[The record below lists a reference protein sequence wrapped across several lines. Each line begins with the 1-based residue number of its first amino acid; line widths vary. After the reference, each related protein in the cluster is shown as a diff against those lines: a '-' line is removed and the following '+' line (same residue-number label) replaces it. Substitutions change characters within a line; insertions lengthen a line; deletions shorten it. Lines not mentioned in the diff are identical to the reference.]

1 MNSYSINEM
10 SIGQSEEILRTV
22 TEGDLYIYAGVTGD
36 YNPVHLDEEFAAKSI
51 FGERIAH
58 GMLTAGFISAVLGTR
73 LPGVGVMYL
82 SQEMKFRAPV
92 KIGDTIRTVVT
103 VSEINS
109 EKNRVT
115 LKTECFNQ
123 EGTLVVDGLAIMRP
137 IVK

>member
-123 EGTLVVDGLAIMRP
+123 EGTLVIDGMAIMKP